1 MCDPTLIVDLKT
13 AKELT
18 VKRFKNHDRI
28 TILDKDG
35 KFKVTMTLR
44 KHVEDFPMIN
54 DAINSRVK

>member
-13 AKELT
+13 AKKLT

-28 TILDKDG
+28 TILDKEE

-44 KHVEDFPMIN
+44 GHIEDYPMIN
-54 DAINSRVK
+54 DAINSRTS